1 MLVGCRW
8 RDTKNSDKIM
18 ENSTKYSEWI
28 IKIIKE
34 NVHSYNNALDIF
46 SNINYRH
53 AEIIKNC
60 FKNIDAVDQRFPESG
75 KIGNIS
81 LIKGKA
87 DKIQYKDEYDIILFA
102 WPEMLFY
109 KYFFDEIVKIRNR
122 LSKDG
127 KIIFIYKENK
137 IEKADDE
144 FTLLLEKLMLIDDE
158 QPVCHENEVKK
169 IFEDNNFQI
178 DNEYQIYLEDY
189 KEIEPAKIN
198 FTMINDYNNGEF
210 TEAEKARIKELSQMI
225 TTKNTGWIKALVFE
239 NGNCN

>member
-1 MLVGCRW
+1 
-8 RDTKNSDKIM
+8 M

-34 NVHSYNNALDIF
+34 NVYSYNNALDIF

-53 AEIIKNC
+53 AEIIKDC

-87 DKIQYKDEYDIILFA
+87 DKIQYKDEYDVILFA

-109 KYFFDEIVKIRNR
+109 KYFFDEIGKIRNR
-122 LSKDG
+122 LSKNG
-127 KIIFIYKENK
+127 KIIFIYKESK
-137 IEKADDE
+137 IEKAQDE

-158 QPVCHENEVKK
+158 QPICQENEIKE
-169 IFEDNNFQI
+169 IIEENNFKI

-189 KEIEPAKIN
+189 KEIVQDKIN
-198 FTMINDYNNGEF
+198 FAMIDGYDNKKF
-210 TEAEKARIKELSQMI
+210 TEAEKARIKELVQTI
-225 TTKNTGWIKALVFE
+225 KTKNTGWIKAFVFE
-239 NGNCN
+239 NRNCN